1 MVCLTLSQMENGYHI
16 YDFRGEQLRE
26 EPLEKFKQWAWRPR
40 PPTLLAKEEQKQIR
54 KTLREYSRI
63 FEQEDAER
71 GASADLAVVQAR
83 RQLLEEWHSWLDET
97 AREVAEE
104 REILGLP
111 ADPVAELLKAKTVE
125 LDVTEEKVIEEVV
138 EEVLEESEEIIQ

>member
-1 MVCLTLSQMENGYHI
+1 MENGYHI

-54 KTLREYSRI
+54 KTLREYSRV

-71 GASADLAVVQAR
+71 GATADLAVVQAR
-83 RQLLEEWHSWLDET
+83 RQVLAEWHEWREEMT
-97 AREVAEE
+97 GEVAEE
-104 REILGLP
+104 REMLGLP
-111 ADPVAELLKAKTVE
+111 MDPTAELLRAKVVE
-125 LDVTEEKVIEEVV
+125 LDVTEEKVVEEVV

>member
-1 MVCLTLSQMENGYHI
+1 MENGYHI

-40 PPTLLAKEEQKQIR
+40 PATLLAKEEQKQIR
-54 KTLREYSRI
+54 KTLREYSRV

-71 GASADLAVVQAR
+71 GATADQAVVEAR
-83 RQLLEEWHSWLDET
+83 RETLADWHEWREET
-97 AREVAEE
+97 REEVEEE

-111 ADPVAELLKAKTVE
+111 MDPTAELLKAKMVE